1 MVCSSRVLA
10 RAVRVVPPRH
20 DAHLLAVGDEV
31 GMPQPERLPY
41 PHPGFSKKNQ
51 QEAVPQVLARLDQG
65 QHLFVGQGAR
75 QAARLA

>member
-1 MVCSSRVLA
+1 
-10 RAVRVVPPRH
+10 
-20 DAHLLAVGDEV
+20 
-31 GMPQPERLPY
+31 MPQPERLPY